1 MTTTAASLRRLKR
14 FVVGPQFIYLMY
26 GAIWILELRL
36 SVHVPLHG
44 DVIDVSVID
53 ASIRPV
59 KVASATAIGNQG
71 SLWTEVAGNIL

>member
-1 MTTTAASLRRLKR
+1 MQNT
-14 FVVGPQFIYLMY
+14 
-26 GAIWILELRL
+26 LELRL

-59 KVASATAIGNQG
+59 KAASATAIGNQG